1 MFIDISL
8 PIGPDLPVWPGDP
21 PVVVEPV
28 ARVEDGDVAA
38 VSRLA
43 LGTHT
48 GTHVDPPAHFL
59 AGGVTVDDLPLDV
72 LVGPALVAEA
82 PGGAPIDAARLEDL
96 DLPAGTTRLLFK
108 TRPGGVTPSGSPAD
122 PAAPGLVTPG
132 GAEWLV
138 ARGVRL
144 VGVDTLS
151 IEPPGE
157 DYPVHRTLLGAGVII
172 VEGLDLTA
180 APAGPYELVCLPLR
194 IAGGDGAPARAIL
207 RPAGS
212 STA

>member
-8 PIGPDLPVWPGDP
+8 PIGPEMPVWPGDP
-21 PVVVEPV
+21 RVVVEPIS
-28 ARVEDGDVAA
+28 RVEDGDVAA

-48 GTHVDPPAHFL
+48 GTHVDPPAHFVP
-59 AGGVTVDDLPLDV
+59 GGLTVDGLPLEL
-72 LVGPALVAEA
+72 LVGPAVVIDAA
-82 PGGAPIDAARLEDL
+82 GGAPIDARLLEALGVPPGTARL
-96 DLPAGTTRLLFK
+96 LLR
-108 TRPGGVTPSGSPAD
+108 TQ
-122 PAAPGLVTPG
+122 AATGLVTLD

-138 ARGVRL
+138 DRGVRL

-151 IEPPGE
+151 IEPE
-157 DYPVHRTLLGAGVII
+157 TDDYPVHRVLLGGGVII

-180 APAGPYELVCLPLR
+180 APPGPYELLCLPLR
-194 IAGGDGAPARAIL
+194 VAGGDGAPARAVL

-212 STA
+212 NST